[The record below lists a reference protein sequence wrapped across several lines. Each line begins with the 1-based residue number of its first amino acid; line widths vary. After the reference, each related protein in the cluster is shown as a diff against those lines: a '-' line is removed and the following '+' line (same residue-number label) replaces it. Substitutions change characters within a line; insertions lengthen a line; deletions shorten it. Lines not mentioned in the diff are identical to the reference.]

1 MFHTSKKQH
10 MSNETQR
17 VEPLDE
23 IVFKNRN
30 KAYGSYLLR
39 KKYRKYVTISML
51 VGLFVL
57 SVAVA
62 YPLISAYMSKS
73 KLIREKEKEVGVTM
87 ENLKKEELP
96 PPPPPPP
103 PPEAL
108 VEKVKFTAPVV
119 VEDTT
124 IETGLAT
131 QDDLSAKT
139 NTEVPTEEVEV
150 EVKDEGPKVI
160 ETPVQAEI
168 FTVVE
173 EQPGYPGGEDSRI
186 AFLQQNI
193 KYPEEAKELGI
204 QGKVFVTFVVEVDGS
219 ITDVR
224 VLRGIGGG
232 CDEEAIRVVK
242 SMPKWIPGKQRGVPV
257 RVQFN
262 LPIKFTLQ

>member
-1 MFHTSKKQH
+1 MAIEKQH
-10 MSNETQR
+10 
-17 VEPLDE
+17 VESLED

-30 KAYGSYLLR
+30 KEYGSYFLR
-39 KKYRKYVTISML
+39 KKYRRYLTISL
-51 VGLFVL
+51 LIGFITIGAV
-57 SVAVA
+57 VA
-62 YPLISAYMSKS
+62 YPLINAYINKER
-73 KLIREKEKEVGVTM
+73 LVREKEKEVGVNI
-87 ENLKKEELP
+87 ENLKQEELP

-103 PPEAL
+103 PPEQM

-119 VEDTT
+119 VDDTT

-131 QDDLSAKT
+131 QDDLSSKA
-139 NTEVPTEEVEV
+139 NTEVPTEDVEV
-150 EVKDEGPKVI
+150 EMKDEGPKVI

-173 EQPGYPGGEDSRI
+173 EQPGYPGGEEARI
-186 AFLQQNI
+186 TFLQQNI

-204 QGKVFVTFVVEVDGS
+204 QGRVFVTFVVEVDGS
-219 ITDVR
+219 ISDVR

-232 CDEEAIRVVK
+232 CDEEAIRVVRA
-242 SMPKWIPGKQRGVPV
+242 MPKWVPGKQRGVPV

>member
-1 MFHTSKKQH
+1 MAIERQH
-10 MSNETQR
+10 
-17 VEPLDE
+17 VESLDE
-23 IVFKNRN
+23 IVFSHRN
-30 KAYGSYLLR
+30 KEYGSYLLR
-39 KKYRKYVTISML
+39 KKYRKYVTISL
-51 VGLFVL
+51 LIGLFVL
-57 SVAVA
+57 AVAVA
-62 YPLISAYMSKS
+62 YPLISAYVNKS
-73 KLIREKEKEVGVTM
+73 RLIKEKEKEVGIEM
-87 ENLKKEELP
+87 KEMREHEAP

-108 VEKVKFTAPVV
+108 VEKVKFTAPIV

-124 IETGLAT
+124 IETGLT
-131 QDDLSAKT
+131 SMDDLNKT
-139 NTEVPTEEVEV
+139 TTNEVPSEEVEV
-150 EVKDEGPKVI
+150 EIKDEGPKVI

-173 EQPGYPGGEDSRI
+173 EQPNYPGGEEARI
-186 AFLQQNI
+186 RFLQESI

-232 CDEEAIRVVK
+232 CDEEAIRVVR
-242 SMPKWIPGKQRGVPV
+242 SMPKWVPGKQRGVPV

>member
-1 MFHTSKKQH
+1 MAI
-10 MSNETQR
+10 EEQR
-17 VEPLDE
+17 IEALE
-23 IVFKNRN
+23 EMVFKNRN
-30 KAYGSYLLR
+30 KEYGSYQLR
-39 KKYRKYVTISML
+39 KKYRKYVTVSLIIGL
-51 VGLFVL
+51 VLIGAGVG
-57 SVAVA
+57 
-62 YPLISAYMSKS
+62 YPLISSYLNKS
-73 KLIREKEKEVGVTM
+73 RLIREKEKSVTAEM
-87 ENLKKEELP
+87 MNAPKEELP

-108 VEKVKFTAPVV
+108 VAKVKFTAPVV

-124 IETGLAT
+124 IETGLQT
-131 QDDLSAKT
+131 QDDLANKA
-139 NTEVPTEEVEV
+139 NPEVPTEDVSVEI
-150 EVKDEGPKVI
+150 KDEKPQVI
-160 ETPVQAEI
+160 EQPQQAEI

-173 EQPGYPGGEDSRI
+173 EQPGYPGGEESRI
-186 AFLQQNI
+186 KFLTDNI

-204 QGKVFVTFVVEVDGS
+204 QGKVFVTFVVEIDGS

-242 SMPKWIPGKQRGVPV
+242 AMPRWVPGKQRGVPV

>member
-1 MFHTSKKQH
+1 MANEKQY
-10 MSNETQR
+10 
-17 VEPLDE
+17 VESLEE

-30 KAYGSYLLR
+30 KEYGAYVLR
-39 KKYRKYVTISML
+39 KKYRKYVTISLIIAL
-51 VGLFVL
+51 VLIIG
-57 SVAVA
+57 AAA
-62 YPLISAYMSKS
+62 YPVIATILNKNRMVIENKDVSAEMMVKP
-73 KLIREKEKEVGVTM
+73 LDEA
-87 ENLKKEELP
+87 P

-103 PPEAL
+103 PPEDI
-108 VEKVKFTAPVV
+108 VQKTVFKAPVV
-119 VEDTT
+119 VNDTVEEGLVSQED
-124 IETGLAT
+124 LANKP
-131 QDDLSAKT
+131 SNAPP
-139 NTEVPTEEVEV
+139 PTEEEFA
-150 EVKDEGPKVI
+150 PKEEKKQVI
-160 ETPVQAEI
+160 EQAAPAEI

-173 EQPGYPGGEDSRI
+173 EQPNYPGGDEARI
-186 AFLQQNI
+186 KWLQENI

-219 ITDVR
+219 ISDVR

>member
-1 MFHTSKKQH
+1 MAI
-10 MSNETQR
+10 ETQH
-17 VEPLDE
+17 VEPLED

-30 KAYGSYLLR
+30 KEYGSYYLR
-39 KKYRKYVTISML
+39 KKYRKFLTISLIIGFVL
-51 VGLFVL
+51 VGVI
-57 SVAVA
+57 VA
-62 YPLISAYMSKS
+62 YPLINAYINKER
-73 KLIREKEKEVGVTM
+73 LIREKEKEVGVTID
-87 ENLKKEELP
+87 NIKQEEAP

-103 PPEAL
+103 PPEAM

-124 IETGLAT
+124 IEVSMANM
-131 QDDLSAKT
+131 DDLNKKGNVEA
-139 NTEVPTEEVEV
+139 PTEDIVV
-150 EVKDEGPKVI
+150 DVKDDGPKVI
-160 ETPVQAEI
+160 ETPVQQEI

-173 EQPGYPGGEDSRI
+173 EQPGYPGGEEARI
-186 AFLQQNI
+186 GFLQQNI

-204 QGKVFVTFVVEVDGS
+204 QGKVFVTFVVEVDGAIS
-219 ITDVR
+219 DVR

-242 SMPKWIPGKQRGVPV
+242 SMPKWVPGKQRGVPV

>member
-1 MFHTSKKQH
+1 MAIEKQH
-10 MSNETQR
+10 
-17 VEPLDE
+17 VESLED

-30 KAYGSYLLR
+30 HAYGSYYLR
-39 KKYRKYVTISML
+39 KRYRKYVTISMIF
-51 VGLFVL
+51 GFVL
-57 SVAVA
+57 IGAVVA
-62 YPLISAYMSKS
+62 YPLINAYINKS
-73 KLIREKEKEVGVTM
+73 RLIKEKEREVGVEM
-87 ENLKKEELP
+87 RDVRKEEAP

-103 PPEAL
+103 PPEAM

-119 VEDTT
+119 VEDST
-124 IETGLAT
+124 IETGLT
-131 QDDLSAKT
+131 SMDDLNKKGNVEA
-139 NTEVPTEEVEV
+139 PPEETQVEI
-150 EVKDEGPKVI
+150 KDEGPKVI

-173 EQPGYPGGEDSRI
+173 EQPSYPGGEEARI
-186 AFLQQNI
+186 GYLQQNI

-242 SMPKWIPGKQRGVPV
+242 SMPKWVPGKQRGVPV

>member
-1 MFHTSKKQH
+1 M
-10 MSNETQR
+10 
-17 VEPLDE
+17 P
-23 IVFKNRN
+23 
-30 KAYGSYLLR
+30 
-39 KKYRKYVTISML
+39 
-51 VGLFVL
+51 
-57 SVAVA
+57 
-62 YPLISAYMSKS
+62 
-73 KLIREKEKEVGVTM
+73 
-87 ENLKKEELP
+87 KEEAP

-103 PPEAL
+103 PPEQL

-131 QDDLSAKT
+131 QDDLAAKPS
-139 NTEVPTEEVEV
+139 EAPTEEVEI
-150 EVKDEGPKVI
+150 VI
-160 ETPVQAEI
+160 EEKPQVIEQPVEREI

-173 EQPGYPGGEDSRI
+173 EQPSYPGGDEARI
-186 AFLQQNI
+186 KFLQDNI

-242 SMPKWIPGKQRGVPV
+242 AMPRWVPGKQRGVPV

>member
-1 MFHTSKKQH
+1 MAI
-10 MSNETQR
+10 ETQH
-17 VEPLDE
+17 VESLED

-30 KAYGSYLLR
+30 KEYGSYYLR
-39 KKYRKYVTISML
+39 KNYRKFVIFSMIF
-51 VGLFVL
+51 GFVL
-57 SVAVA
+57 IGVVVA
-62 YPLISAYMSKS
+62 YPLINAYINKER
-73 KLIREKEKEVGVTM
+73 LVREKEKEVGVTID
-87 ENLKKEELP
+87 NIRPEEPP

-103 PPEAL
+103 PPEVM

-124 IETGLAT
+124 IEVSMASM
-131 QDDLSAKT
+131 DDLNKKGNVEAPS
-139 NTEVPTEEVEV
+139 EEVEV

-160 ETPVQAEI
+160 ETPQHAEI

-173 EQPGYPGGEDSRI
+173 EQPGYPGGEEARI
-186 AFLQQNI
+186 AYLQQNI

-242 SMPKWIPGKQRGVPV
+242 SMPRWVPGKQRGVPV

>member
-1 MFHTSKKQH
+1 MAI
-10 MSNETQR
+10 ETQH
-17 VEPLDE
+17 VESLED

-30 KAYGSYLLR
+30 KEYGSYFLR
-39 KKYRKYVTISML
+39 KNYRKYVIISMIF
-51 VGLFVL
+51 GFVL
-57 SVAVA
+57 IGAVVA
-62 YPLISAYMSKS
+62 YPLINAYINKER
-73 KLIREKEKEVGVTM
+73 LIREKEKEVGVKF
-87 ENLKKEELP
+87 ENLKQEEAP

-103 PPEAL
+103 PPEAM

-124 IETGLAT
+124 IEVSMANM
-131 QDDLSAKT
+131 DDLNKKVA
-139 NTEVPTEEVEV
+139 EAPTEDVEV
-150 EVKDEGPKVI
+150 EMKDEGPRVI

-173 EQPGYPGGEDSRI
+173 EQPGYPGGEEARI
-186 AFLQQNI
+186 GYLQQNI

-204 QGKVFVTFVVEVDGS
+204 QGKVFVTFVVEVDGTIS
-219 ITDVR
+219 DVR

-232 CDEEAIRVVK
+232 CDEEAIRVVR
-242 SMPKWIPGKQRGVPV
+242 SMPKWVPGKQRGVPV

>member
-1 MFHTSKKQH
+1 MAI
-10 MSNETQR
+10 ETQHA
-17 VEPLDE
+17 ESLED

-30 KAYGSYLLR
+30 KEYGSYYLR
-39 KKYRKYVTISML
+39 KKYRKFVTISMIF
-51 VGLFVL
+51 GFVL
-57 SVAVA
+57 SGAVVA
-62 YPLISAYMSKS
+62 YPLITAYINKARLV
-73 KLIREKEKEVGVTM
+73 KEKEKEIGVKF
-87 ENLKKEELP
+87 ENLKQEEPP

-103 PPEAL
+103 PPEVM

-124 IETGLAT
+124 IEVSMASM
-131 QDDLSAKT
+131 DDLNKKGNVEA
-139 NTEVPTEEVEV
+139 PTEDVQV
-150 EVKDEGPKVI
+150 EVKDDGPKVI
-160 ETPVQAEI
+160 ETPQQAEI

-173 EQPGYPGGEDSRI
+173 EQPGYPGGEEARI
-186 AFLQQNI
+186 SYLQQNI

-204 QGKVFVTFVVEVDGS
+204 QGKVFVTFVVEVDGT

-242 SMPKWIPGKQRGVPV
+242 SMPKWVPGKQRGVPV